1 MWPGA
6 NFCAG
11 AMLEQILDRE
21 QILGREQI
29 LVFGG
34 GRANCGRE
42 QIVGRELILVL
53 GPCWSRFWPGADF
66 GFELILGLEL
76 NFVMF

>member
-1 MWPGA
+1 
-6 NFCAG
+6 
-11 AMLEQILDRE
+11 
-21 QILGREQI
+21 
-29 LVFGG
+29 
-34 GRANCGRE
+34 
-42 QIVGRELILVL
+42 VL